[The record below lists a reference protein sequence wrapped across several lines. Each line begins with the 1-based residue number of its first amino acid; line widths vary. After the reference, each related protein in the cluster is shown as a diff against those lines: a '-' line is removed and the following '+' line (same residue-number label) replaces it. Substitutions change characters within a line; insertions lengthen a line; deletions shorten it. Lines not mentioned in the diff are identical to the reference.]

1 MSKTPSSG
9 NDAQDESNQ
18 NLPGIVM
25 IGTFWLVGWSASQL
39 VHQPNPPQKLN
50 ENRQPAKGSHCTHRV
65 TDFNLSGTKK
75 RVKFL
80 PIVLFPR
87 LRRIFHHNLFSH
99 NRLEQNESPLP
110 RANFGFQVKRWLRIV
125 AETKIDPKIDLP
137 FFKNL
142 LQRVQGVCAPLRLS
156 SIFFS
161 CPIRGVT
168 FLTPA

>member
-75 RVKFL
+75 RIKFL
-80 PIVLFPR
+80 PIVLFRR

-110 RANFGFQVKRWLRIV
+110 RANFGFQAKTYSPRTILSDRVGFTDVLQLCSR
-125 AETKIDPKIDLP
+125 AE
-137 FFKNL
+137 
-142 LQRVQGVCAPLRLS
+142 G
-156 SIFFS
+156 
-161 CPIRGVT
+161 RGR
-168 FLTPA
+168 

>member
-18 NLPGIVM
+18 NLAGIVM

-80 PIVLFPR
+80 PIVLFRR

-110 RANFGFQVKRWLRIV
+110 RANFGFQVYCCPCSTSASAHLVLPSPSYAQVSRV
-125 AETKIDPKIDLP
+125 SAEC
-137 FFKNL
+137 NL
-142 LQRVQGVCAPLRLS
+142 YSWRASEQPERARPRSGA
-156 SIFFS
+156 
-161 CPIRGVT
+161 
-168 FLTPA
+168 